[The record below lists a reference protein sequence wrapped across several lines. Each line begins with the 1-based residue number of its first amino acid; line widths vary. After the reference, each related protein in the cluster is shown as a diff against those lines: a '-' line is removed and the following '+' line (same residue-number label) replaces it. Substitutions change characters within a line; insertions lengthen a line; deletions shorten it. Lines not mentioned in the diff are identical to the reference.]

1 MKFKVGDRVIFSGF
15 DARNVM
21 SWNLIFKVIPDTKGK
36 LLFLK
41 EKHRGCIQKCRSTWS
56 CEEYLVRFNNQ
67 ESWLDKDDLEIDQQW
82 IRDEKIKSI
91 LS

>member
-1 MKFKVGDRVIFSGF
+1 MKFKVGDRVIFRGF
-15 DARNVM
+15 DGIKRTYN
-21 SWNLIFKVIPDTKGK
+21 
-36 LLFLK
+36 
-41 EKHRGCIQKCRSTWS
+41 GCIQKCRSTWS
-56 CEEYLVRFNNQ
+56 SEEYLVRFNNQ

>member
-1 MKFKVGDRVIFSGF
+1 MKFKVGDRVIFRGF
-15 DARNVM
+15 DA
-21 SWNLIFKVIPDTKGK
+21 IPDTKGK
-36 LLFLK
+36 Y
-41 EKHRGCIQKCRSTWS
+41 RGCIQKCRSTWS
-56 CEEYLVRFNNQ
+56 SEEYLVRFHNQ